1 MIRRDYDGFVMYEG
15 GFAQLEYNKDAVSA
29 FVSGGLTN
37 TSYWR
42 HDRMYYSGDK
52 QDSSKKHY
60 LGGNVKAGLN
70 YNLDEHNNVF
80 VNAGFIS
87 RAPIFDN
94 TFINSQSSHERN
106 ADAKN
111 EKVYSFELGYGYRSH
126 YISANVNAYYTIWKD
141 KALYDTGSYD
151 DEDGNSQRWTMN
163 MTGAQANHM
172 GVEFDFLAKPFR
184 WMEVTGMFSW
194 GDWRWNGTATGFMMN
209 TQGQIIK
216 STQGGVLT
224 DMSQADQYKYRIK
237 MDDVH
242 VGGSAQTTAALG
254 LILRPMKGLR
264 LSADWNFYARNY
276 ADYDIDASDAK
287 QDTPYVVS
295 DPWEIPSWS
304 TFDVSAGYTFDFGK
318 LRATLSGN
326 VYNLFN
332 QEYIADARDGS
343 NHDWETA
350 TRVLYGFGRTYSVR
364 LKFNF

>member
-1 MIRRDYDGFVMYEG
+1 
-15 GFAQLEYNKDAVSA
+15 
-29 FVSGGLTN
+29 
-37 TSYWR
+37 
-42 HDRMYYSGDK
+42 
-52 QDSSKKHY
+52 
-60 LGGNVKAGLN
+60 
-70 YNLDEHNNVF
+70 
-80 VNAGFIS
+80 
-87 RAPIFDN
+87 
-94 TFINSQSSHERN
+94 
-106 ADAKN
+106 
-111 EKVYSFELGYGYRSH
+111 
-126 YISANVNAYYTIWKD
+126 
-141 KALYDTGSYD
+141 
-151 DEDGNSQRWTMN
+151 
-163 MTGAQANHM
+163 
-172 GVEFDFLAKPFR
+172 
-184 WMEVTGMFSW
+184 MEVTGMFSW